1 MAQARRG
8 RPRRQASAGVFVK
21 VAQTG
26 GEVKEVLLN
35 GDKTVADALEAAG
48 ISHDSDNRIRVGGV
62 EAELS
67 DTLQDGD
74 IVTLSGKVEGGE

>member
-8 RPRRQASAGVFVK
+8 RPRREAGVFVK
-21 VAQTG
+21 VARTG

-35 GDKTVADALEAAG
+35 GDKTVKDALEAAG
-48 ISHDSDNRIRVGGV
+48 IDFDDDNRIRVGGE

-67 DTLQDGD
+67 DTLKDGD
-74 IVTLSGKVEGGE
+74 IVTLSGKVEGGK